1 VVAAL
6 GAAVVAFTAAA
17 LVAWG
22 PADASRADYRWP
34 ARQPEAISPSRSDSR
49 QMLFAPL
56 MLSRRTPARLSIDVP
71 CAVVGATT
79 LIASERLTLF
89 ASANNASSSGMWL
102 VIEGARTRLGVG
114 DAVLAETP
122 WSSAT
127 LADPDCMV
135 SAAFRG
141 EKWRL
146 RVGDRE
152 LRGDGDRAPVVNGL
166 FTRLPRPVGD
176 APGLSV
182 RVTAEAGS
190 SPSLRQVAL
199 TVVSVVAATAAL
211 ALLLLLAA
219 AERRRRAWMS
229 TDAVSAVLRGVRKL
243 ALIDAVVVV
252 ALGACWFFGPVIYD
266 DGWYLST
273 VLNFRTSGSFSNYY
287 VYDTQFPLGFLHELF
302 HFATSRVST
311 SLLWMRF
318 AVLVVGLAMWA
329 MLRWYLDGLLGNPR
343 TAGAGPRV
351 ALASAFLL
359 SWFAWLSTL
368 RPEPM
373 VAALSVVV
381 LVAILR
387 FHQTAALR
395 HLTLGVLAATVA
407 ITLHPAG
414 LIAVAPLLVTI
425 PTLWRWAQ
433 QRGSMAFIT
442 LVALGLVAAA
452 VLVLLVMADTDLEKW
467 RQSRDLFT
475 TSEVNRQSWRDEFH
489 RYQLLLEPGLYSA
502 VVRRASVVFGL
513 VALVLFAT
521 RPSRRRDAGLDLPV
535 MSLVVGVVLMALTP
549 SKWPFQFGALGGFAA
564 LAIATELR
572 RLGLEPAGS
581 KTRNGRSALVLV
593 VTVVAS
599 VIAWRGGADFGPL
612 TVLEVEFG
620 QGGSQFLGVDLSSPV
635 PWLVLAAGALMACTV
650 GAAWRRRLTARAV
663 MDRWLAVSGIWAVP
677 VVVGVVLAATLG
689 LFVTDAIAR
698 SPGWSLPSQ
707 NYDDLTGHTCGMA
720 DDIGVADPTMGAPLE
735 PDPFPA
741 DTADSTLPDATLG
754 SRLDFTADG
763 TPQPPPGIDVGTRW
777 GSRIAGGQDTGVF
790 FSPWFVTGRGD
801 RTKRI
806 DRPGLALFT
815 AGRPNSAGN
824 LIYVQFGRR
833 DGQAI
838 HPLRIERVA
847 VPDSDITW
855 QPAALEPPP
864 GTSRIRIIAVDASP
878 SPSAW
883 LAFSAPRRVRYTP
896 LGTVLA
902 QRNIS
907 TLIGPEFRLYFP
919 CATNPPIIGGVTRPP
934 DYDFVGPAG
943 PEGLGPMSPMAGT
956 FDLFALQQLLI
967 RTSNGTDIRDF
978 FAIER
983 IVKGLGLGTLT
994 PFDNESTAPL
1004 PHVFS
1009 GRSALHP
1016 ALPESGEMSN
1026 EGLVIICAGETA
1038 VRHPRRSL
1046 TLEPGLCVPHPKRGL
1061 ASAA

>member
-1 VVAAL
+1 MAA
-6 GAAVVAFTAAA
+6 
-17 LVAWG
+17 
-22 PADASRADYRWP
+22 S
-34 ARQPEAISPSRSDSR
+34 
-49 QMLFAPL
+49 
-56 MLSRRTPARLSIDVP
+56 
-71 CAVVGATT
+71 
-79 LIASERLTLF
+79 
-89 ASANNASSSGMWL
+89 
-102 VIEGARTRLGVG
+102 
-114 DAVLAETP
+114 
-122 WSSAT
+122 
-127 LADPDCMV
+127 
-135 SAAFRG
+135 
-141 EKWRL
+141 
-146 RVGDRE
+146 
-152 LRGDGDRAPVVNGL
+152 
-166 FTRLPRPVGD
+166 
-176 APGLSV
+176 
-182 RVTAEAGS
+182 
-190 SPSLRQVAL
+190 
-199 TVVSVVAATAAL
+199 
-211 ALLLLLAA
+211 
-219 AERRRRAWMS
+219 
-229 TDAVSAVLRGVRKL
+229 
-243 ALIDAVVVV
+243 
-252 ALGACWFFGPVIYD
+252 
-266 DGWYLST
+266 
-273 VLNFRTSGSFSNYY
+273 
-287 VYDTQFPLGFLHELF
+287 
-302 HFATSRVST
+302 
-311 SLLWMRF
+311 
-318 AVLVVGLAMWA
+318 
-329 MLRWYLDGLLGNPR
+329 
-343 TAGAGPRV
+343 
-351 ALASAFLL
+351 
-359 SWFAWLSTL
+359 
-368 RPEPM
+368 
-373 VAALSVVV
+373 
-381 LVAILR
+381 
-387 FHQTAALR
+387 
-395 HLTLGVLAATVA
+395 VA

-414 LIAVAPLLVTI
+414 VIAVAPLLVAV
-425 PTLWRWAQ
+425 PKLWRWAQ
-433 QRGSMAFIT
+433 QRRSLAFIA
-442 LVALGLVAAA
+442 LVVLGLVAAA

-467 RQSRDLFT
+467 RQSRDLFA
-475 TSEVNRQSWRDEFH
+475 TSEVNRLSWRDEFH

-572 RLGLEPAGS
+572 RLGQEPSGS
-581 KTRNGRSALVLV
+581 KSRNGRSALVLV

-620 QGGSQFLGVDLSSPV
+620 RGGSQFLGVDLSSPV

-689 LFVTDAIAR
+689 LFVTDAITR

-720 DDIGVADPTMGAPLE
+720 DDIGVADPTQGAPLE
-735 PDPFPA
+735 PDPLPA

-763 TPQPPPGIDVGTRW
+763 TPQPPPGVDVGTRW

-801 RTKRI
+801 RTQRI
-806 DRPGLALFT
+806 DGPGLALFT

-855 QPAALEPPP
+855 QPAALEPPL
-864 GTSRIRIIAVDASP
+864 GTSRIRIIAVDASA

-902 QRNIS
+902 QRHIS

-956 FDLFALQQLLI
+956 FDLYALQQLLT
-967 RTSNGTDIRDF
+967 RTSNGTDIRDL
-978 FAIER
+978 FAIHHLD
-983 IVKGLGLGTLT
+983 KGLGLGRLT

-1009 GRSALHP
+1009 GRS
-1016 ALPESGEMSN
+1016 
-1026 EGLVIICAGETA
+1026 
-1038 VRHPRRSL
+1038 R
-1046 TLEPGLCVPHPKRGL
+1046 L
-1061 ASAA
+1061 ASGPAGVGRDEQRGTR